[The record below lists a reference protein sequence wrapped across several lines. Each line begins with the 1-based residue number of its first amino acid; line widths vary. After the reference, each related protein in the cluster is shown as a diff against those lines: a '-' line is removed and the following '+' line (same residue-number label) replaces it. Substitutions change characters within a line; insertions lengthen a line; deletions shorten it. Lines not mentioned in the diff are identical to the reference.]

1 MIRTSRLAAGLGFLL
16 VLVVLLPA
24 AAPAAEMS
32 ETVLPNGLRVVL
44 RPVAANPVICSA
56 VLVRAGVAWE
66 PEGLSGASH
75 FLEHLLFNGTES
87 RTQEQLYADVDRIGA
102 YNNATTRSDHTL
114 FLLLVPSEH
123 LDAAL
128 EIQSD
133 MLLHSTLPAEK
144 FEKERGIVIEE
155 LGRAGNRPSYPAD
168 AFFDQH
174 LYAGSPYARPVLGT
188 AESIRDLDRDAVL
201 DYYRD
206 RYRPERM
213 VVFLA
218 GDFEPAEAMERIRKY
233 FGAGSAAPADESL
246 PELTPAFSAEPPLRF
261 HPLDAGRSYLRAA
274 FPAPAEGEA
283 DAPAFALLT
292 ELIGGG
298 DSSPLGRVLKGGA
311 EPAVFDFSLH
321 HTTTGTAGALVLH
334 ATLTGAAPP
343 QEVIR
348 RAAAVLVDAARR
360 PPFDPGDLRLR
371 RETRL
376 TEEAILAEQVHYYA
390 MMRAPRLLRASAAV
404 LEDEAAGQSALD
416 VAALRATAQR
426 YLDPLRA
433 VVTVSSPTPPGD
445 DAVDLAAI
453 ATAAPALAPAAAT
466 DVVVLDN
473 GLTLVVNT
481 DPDSRVFAAH
491 LFARNR
497 SAQEPAARPG
507 LADLMHRL
515 LLRGTLARDAAGVE
529 EARRAIGA
537 QLQLADD
544 PRFPFDDYRTVPT
557 FSFIRLEAR
566 AERAGEALGLLA
578 EIIRTPRFDPVG
590 IENSVAEMGDLVRR
604 REESS
609 SAMSGRLFFDLVA
622 PEHPFSRPIGGTT
635 TSLTGVRRQE
645 LLAFHRQYL
654 APANL
659 ILVIRSRGDR
669 EAVVHRVRESFGGAG
684 VGGGWAPPKQEA
696 TPATPTALAPAP
708 PLTGGGQ
715 RAEETLGKRQ
725 SSLRLGAV
733 LAPEPG
739 ERAALAVANLVF
751 SDRLQMEVRERQGL
765 AYSIGS
771 RLTELGSGRQL
782 LAVAIGTAPEN
793 LERAEAEIRR
803 LASELAGGPIP
814 EDEISR
820 VVAAH
825 TGRILMRRLPRI
837 NQAYYDGLQVLYGT
851 PTDGTLEFLEAISEL
866 TPEAVAA
873 AASRYLGPENWHV
886 AIVR

>member
-1 MIRTSRLAAGLGFLL
+1 MIRTSRLAAGLGFLF

-44 RPVAANPVICSA
+44 RPVATNPVVCSA

-102 YNNATTRSDHTL
+102 FNNATTRSDHTL
-114 FLLLVPSEH
+114 FLLLVPREH

-133 MLLHSTLPAEK
+133 MLLHSTLPVEK
-144 FEKERGIVIEE
+144 FEKERGIVMEE
-155 LGRAGNRPSYPAD
+155 LGRAGNNPSYPAD

-218 GDFEPAEAMERIRKY
+218 GDFDPADAMERIRKY
-233 FGAGSAAPADESL
+233 FGAGSAATADESL
-246 PELTPAFSAEPPLRF
+246 PEVAPAFAAEPPLRF
-261 HPLDAGRSYLRAA
+261 LPLDAGRSYLRVA
-274 FPAPAEGEA
+274 FPAPTEGEA
-283 DAPAFALLT
+283 DAPAFALWT
-292 ELIGGG
+292 ELVGGG
-298 DSSPLGRVLKGGA
+298 DSSPLGRALKGGE

-321 HTTTGTAGALVLH
+321 PTTTGTAGALVIH
-334 ATLTGAAPP
+334 ATLTGAVPP

-348 RAAAVLVDAARR
+348 RTAAVLVDAVRR
-360 PPFDPGDLRLR
+360 PPFDPGDLRLL

-390 MMRAPRLLRASAAV
+390 MLRASRLLRASAAE
-404 LEDEAAGQSALD
+404 LEAAAAGQSAID
-416 VAALRATAQR
+416 IAELRATAER
-426 YLDPLRA
+426 HLLPLRA
-433 VVTVSSPTPPGD
+433 VVAVAGPTPPGG
-445 DAVDLAAI
+445 DAVDLAGI
-453 ATAAPALAPAAAT
+453 VAAVPALTPAAGT

-515 LLRGTLARDAAGVE
+515 LLRGTLARDGAGVE
-529 EARRAIGA
+529 EALRAIGA
-537 QLQLADD
+537 QLQVVDD

-566 AERAGEALGLLA
+566 AERAGEALGVLA
-578 EIIRTPRFDPVG
+578 EIIRTPRFDPVE
-590 IENSVAEMGDLVRR
+590 IEKSVAEMQDLVRR

-609 SAMSGRLFFDLVA
+609 SAMSGRLFFELVA
-622 PEHPFSRPIGGTT
+622 PEHPFSRPIGGTP
-635 TSLTGVRRQE
+635 TSLAGVRRQD
-645 LLAFHRQYL
+645 LLEFHRQYF

-659 ILVIRSRGDR
+659 ILVIRSSGDR
-669 EAVVHRVRESFGGAG
+669 EAVVQRAREIFGGAG
-684 VGGGWAPPKQEA
+684 AGGGWAPPAQEA
-696 TPATPTALAPAP
+696 TSSAPTALAPAP
-708 PLTGGGQ
+708 PLTRAGQ

-733 LAPEPG
+733 VAPEPG
-739 ERAALAVANLVF
+739 ERAALTVANLVL

-782 LAVAIGTAPEN
+782 LTVTIGTASEN
-793 LERAEAEIRR
+793 LELAEAEIRR

-814 EDEISR
+814 EDEIAR

-837 NQAYYDGLQVLYGT
+837 NQAYYDGLRVLYGT
-851 PTDGTLEFLEAISEL
+851 PTDGSLELLAAISEL

-873 AASRYLGPENWHV
+873 AARRYLSPADWHV